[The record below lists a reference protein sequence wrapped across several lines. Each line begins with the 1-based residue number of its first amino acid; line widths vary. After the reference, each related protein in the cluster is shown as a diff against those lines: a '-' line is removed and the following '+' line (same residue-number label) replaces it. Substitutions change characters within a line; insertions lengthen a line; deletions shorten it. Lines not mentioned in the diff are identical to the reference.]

1 MAVVGVP
8 SSNLFKYGPNIG
20 PLKKSFVILYKNS
33 FKMLKTFYLT
43 KRKRCDIMIIENKK
57 KGFDINEKKM

>member
-8 SSNLFKYGPNIG
+8 PSDLFKYGPNIG

-33 FKMLKTFYLT
+33 FKMLKVFYLT

-57 KGFDINEKKM
+57 RKVLV